1 MEVFDCYSMNKLYL
15 KFYMYL
21 HIFCPVNRKQQLD
34 EALVDMI
41 VEDSQPFSIVD
52 DSGFKAFVAKL
63 DPTYALPSRQALKIM
78 VDHKYEEQKQKAMAE
93 LQKTEGVSLTADMW
107 TSINMDAYLAVTCH
121 YVDDKDKL
129 ATVLLGV
136 RSFPKA
142 HTAENL
148 AEAKRLLFEEWGI
161 QSKIKSLVTDA
172 ASNMIATANNL
183 KIRHVICI
191 AHALNLVVK
200 KSLDATPG
208 LEDVRT
214 RARRMVTYFKT
225 STTAKERLR
234 EKQEQ
239 MGRPVKKLIL
249 EVDTRWNSTYLMLQ
263 RIYEER
269 EPVGAALATLRTD
282 VAPLTSEEYQAISEC
297 MKVLAPFQVATVEL
311 SEEKRVSG
319 SKVIPM
325 MKMLRYTINET
336 LKNITNDTAIQLGQ
350 NLSRRLADTFSALES
365 TSVLT
370 LATLLDPRFKTFG
383 FHNHIQAQTA
393 IGRLTSECTAL
404 IKDTAHQTPSHSAQ
418 PDTAQNLETTGQGKV
433 KILEGYLKLF
443 ITHNMVLFI
452 ISLAD
457 EVNLWE
463 LLDNDASNAR
473 RNKSATSDA
482 TKEVQRY
489 MTDPPLQRSAD
500 PLAYWS
506 THKAIYPHLYQ
517 LSKLFLCTPASSVP
531 CERIFSKAGEIV

>member
-1 MEVFDCYSMNKLYL
+1 MLRHYRAKHEQSGGSMENSSSQ
-15 KFYMYL
+15 
-21 HIFCPVNRKQQLD
+21 VNRKQQLD

-63 DPTYALPSRQALKIM
+63 DPTYALPSRQALKVM

-121 YVDDKDKL
+121 YVDDKDNL

-172 ASNMIATANNL
+172 ASNMIAIANNL

-208 LEDVRT
+208 LEDIRT

-239 MGRPVKKLIL
+239 MARPVKKLIL

-282 VAPLTSEEYQAISEC
+282 VAPLTSEEYFAISEC

-336 LKNITNDTAIQLGQ
+336 LKTISNDTAMQLGQ
-350 NLSRRLADTFSALES
+350 NLSRRLADKFSALES

-404 IKDTAHQTPSHSAQ
+404 IRDTAHQTSSHSAQ
-418 PDTAQNLETTGQGKV
+418 PDTAQNLESTDQ
-433 KILEGYLKLF
+433 L
-443 ITHNMVLFI
+443 
-452 ISLAD
+452 
-457 EVNLWE
+457 NLWE

-482 TKEVQRY
+482 TIEVQRY

-531 CERIFSKAGEIV
+531 CERIFSKAGEIVSKKRNRLSPKTVEKIIFLNKNHNI

>member
-1 MEVFDCYSMNKLYL
+1 
-15 KFYMYL
+15 
-21 HIFCPVNRKQQLD
+21 
-34 EALVDMI
+34 
-41 VEDSQPFSIVD
+41 
-52 DSGFKAFVAKL
+52 
-63 DPTYALPSRQALKIM
+63 
-78 VDHKYEEQKQKAMAE
+78 
-93 LQKTEGVSLTADMW
+93 
-107 TSINMDAYLAVTCH
+107 
-121 YVDDKDKL
+121 
-129 ATVLLGV
+129 
-136 RSFPKA
+136 
-142 HTAENL
+142 
-148 AEAKRLLFEEWGI
+148 
-161 QSKIKSLVTDA
+161 
-172 ASNMIATANNL
+172 MIATANNL

-208 LEDVRT
+208 LEDIRT

-239 MGRPVKKLIL
+239 MARPVKKLIL

-282 VAPLTSEEYQAISEC
+282 VAPLTSEEYFAISEC

-336 LKNITNDTAIQLGQ
+336 LKTISNDTAMQLGQ
-350 NLSRRLADTFSALES
+350 NLSRRLADKFSALES

-404 IKDTAHQTPSHSAQ
+404 IRDTAHQTSSHSAQ
-418 PDTAQNLETTGQGKV
+418 PDTAQNLENQ
-433 KILEGYLKLF
+433 L
-443 ITHNMVLFI
+443 
-452 ISLAD
+452 
-457 EVNLWE
+457 NLWE

-482 TKEVQRY
+482 TIEVQRY

-531 CERIFSKAGEIV
+531 CERIFSKAGEIVSKKKKSSVTKDCGENNIFE